1 AHDRMHMIYLD
12 HAATTVPRDE
22 SRAVLGRWLDPQA
35 GLGNASSAHAAGRR
49 ARLVVEEAREQIAAA
64 LGASP
69 NDIVFTSGG
78 TEADNLAVKGL
89 AWAAAERGRRHLV
102 TSAVEHP
109 AVLDSVRWLAQHD
122 GFTLT
127 VVPPQFDGRV
137 EVERVLAAVRD
148 DTAVVSVMAAN
159 NELGAINDVAALGG
173 ALRERGVS
181 CHVDAV
187 QAYASLDVDVT
198 AWPIDALALSA
209 HKFGGP
215 GGVGIAYLRRGVP
228 VVPLSHG
235 GGQDRGVRSG
245 TFAAALDAACA
256 AAATAAAADRPTL
269 RGRLRELAERL
280 ATGLMEVGGVRH
292 NGPAEPDWR
301 LASHV
306 HVSVQGVDAEALLF
320 ALDQAGL
327 CVSTGS
333 ACHSG
338 ANRASHVLAATGLD
352 DLASVRASLG
362 WTTTRDQ
369 IDAAVEI
376 FAEAVRKLRAVGG
389 GGVR

>member
-1 AHDRMHMIYLD
+1 MIYLD

-22 SRAVLGRWLDPQA
+22 ARHALARWLDPQL

-49 ARLVVEEAREQIAAA
+49 ARLAVEEAREQIAAA

-69 NDIVFTSGG
+69 NDVVFTSGG

-109 AVLDSVRWLAQHD
+109 AVLDSVRWLAEHD

-127 VVPPQFDGRV
+127 VVPPRRDGRV
-137 EVERVLAAVRD
+137 DVERVLAAVRD
-148 DTAVVSVMAAN
+148 DTAVVSIMAAN
-159 NELGAINDVAALGG
+159 NELGAVNDIATLGS
-173 ALRERGVS
+173 ALRERGVA

-187 QAYASLDVDVT
+187 QAYATLHVDVS
-198 AWPIDALALSA
+198 AWPVDALALSA

-215 GGVGIAYLRRGVP
+215 GGVGVAYLRRGVP
-228 VVPLSHG
+228 IVPLLHG

-256 AAATAAAADRPTL
+256 AAATAAATDRSALNARLIVLADR
-269 RGRLRELAERL
+269 LA
-280 ATGLMEVGGVRH
+280 AGFAAVGGVRR
-292 NGPAEPDWR
+292 NGPGDPAWR

-320 ALDQAGL
+320 GLDQAGL
-327 CVSTGS
+327 CVSTAS

-338 ANRASHVLAATGLD
+338 ANRASHVLTATGLD

-362 WTTTRDQ
+362 WTTTKED
-369 IDAAVEI
+369 IEAAAET
-376 FAEAVRKLRAVGG
+376 FAEVVGKLRAAGG